1 MKSKILTLLSLIL
14 LLGFSV
20 QAQKVE
26 EKDILGTWKLVIDIE
41 EEMDDEADEADTIL
55 EEIIIKSVSG
65 IVSGVMENIDIY
77 FEFKKRGVV
86 NVTVNAYDDVE
97 EDEGTW
103 YINRRGYLVIED
115 IDDDDDKFSISADD
129 DEWKLI
135 DGLLISEEH
144 EDDRNVYMTKV
155 D

>member
-1 MKSKILTLLSLIL
+1 MKLKALTLLSLIL
-14 LLGFSV
+14 LLGFSS

-41 EEMDDEADEADTIL
+41 NEMDEEAEDADTIL

-65 IVSGVMENIDIY
+65 IVSGVMENIEIY
-77 FEFKKRGVV
+77 FEFKKRGNVI
-86 NVTVNAYDDVE
+86 VTVNAYDDVD

-135 DGLLISEEH
+135 DGLLVSDEH
-144 EDDRNVYMTKV
+144 EEDRNVYMTKV
-155 D
+155 N

>member
-1 MKSKILTLLSLIL
+1 MKLKALTLLSLIL
-14 LLGFSV
+14 LLGFSS

-41 EEMDDEADEADTIL
+41 DELDDEADEADTIL

-77 FEFKKRGVV
+77 FEFKKGGRL
-86 NVTVNAYDDVE
+86 NLTVNAYDETE
-97 EDEGTW
+97 EEKGTW

-115 IDDDDDKFSISADD
+115 IDDDDNDFHISADD

-135 DGLLISEEH
+135 DGLLISVGS
-144 EDDRNVYMTKV
+144 RR
-155 D
+155 